1 MTRRV
6 LAWERHYPWIDKAT
20 LDYFRTRPPRARQD
34 SLEAIDFVTTH
45 ATTYELQAKCVAA
58 LIRKTEILW
67 ALLDC
72 VYTAYIEP
80 GWGTAGA
87 RV

>member
-1 MTRRV
+1 
-6 LAWERHYPWIDKAT
+6 
-20 LDYFRTRPPRARQD
+20 
-34 SLEAIDFVTTH
+34 
-45 ATTYELQAKCVAA
+45 VAA

-67 ALLDC
+67 TLLDC